1 MGTVALDPFANFFKV
16 LILLST
22 ALVILMSFSS
32 KELKEYRV
40 GEYFSILSIMT
51 FGLFLMVSAID
62 ILMVYLAIEIVS
74 IMSFFLAGYL
84 KKNQTKVLLI
94 ILQQSIIIR
103 LFDIY

>member
-62 ILMVYLAIEIVS
+62 LLM
-74 IMSFFLAGYL
+74 FFLL
-84 KKNQTKVLLI
+84 DLI
-94 ILQQSIIIR
+94 LHIQFFCLHLYVIHN
-103 LFDIY
+103 DIF